1 MGHMGYEDQGPRQD
15 QTLQSLPSLYHGHIG
30 SGGVAVHPDSVGLH
44 VERKDLGRDT
54 VSNSRS

>member
-1 MGHMGYEDQGPRQD
+1 MGYEDQGPRQD